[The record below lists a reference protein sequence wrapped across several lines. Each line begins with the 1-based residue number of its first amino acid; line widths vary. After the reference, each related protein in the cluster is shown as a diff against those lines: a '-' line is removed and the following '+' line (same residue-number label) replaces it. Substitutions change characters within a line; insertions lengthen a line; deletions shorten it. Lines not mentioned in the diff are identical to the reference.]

1 MEQEASASIIV
12 HVPGM
17 HPELLPEHLPTGVR
31 CFDPGLATP
40 AGGGARPDGRMHSPG
55 NLPLAPRQ
63 ARQWVNDIL
72 AYGLQ
77 FERPGDLAATAAA
90 SLSEAHILPDSM
102 RKGEASALQ
111 AFIASGAAPTA
122 PEPVDTP
129 GNRLLQAQ
137 MTLLLAWN
145 LEERFLELGGLNR
158 RLADSSRRFDQAIG
172 PGAEETPEEESLAV
186 SPVTEGLE
194 EPLYADATAGQRV
207 LEAMLAFLE
216 HDVLLCTTDPFL
228 IQAWQESGIETAVA
242 ELPDSL
248 AGVGGARMLRAPGW
262 RLCGHSQPLAD
273 KPWLD
278 AEFRVALLPR
288 ATLSPT
294 DSSDTP

>member
-1 MEQEASASIIV
+1 MEQEAAASIIV

-17 HPELLPEHLPTGVR
+17 HPELLPEHLPAGVR

-40 AGGGARPDGRMHSPG
+40 AGGGAGPDGRFHAPL
-55 NLPLAPRQ
+55 NLPLTPRQ
-63 ARQWVNDIL
+63 ARQWVKDIL

-90 SLSEAHILPDSM
+90 SLSEAHILPDTM
-102 RKGEASALQ
+102 RKGEASDLQ
-111 AFIASGAAPTA
+111 AFIASGVAPTA
-122 PEPVDTP
+122 PEPVDTA
-129 GNRLLQAQ
+129 GTRLLQAQ

-172 PGAEETPEEESLAV
+172 PGAEEASEEETLAV

-194 EPLYADATAGQRV
+194 VPLYADAAAGQRV

-216 HDVLLCTTDPFL
+216 RDILLCTTDPTL
-228 IQAWQESGIETAVA
+228 IQAWQESGIETVAAA
-242 ELPDSL
+242 ELPESL
-248 AGVGGARMLRAPGW
+248 AGVGGVRLLRAPAW
-262 RLCGHSQPLAD
+262 RLCGHAQPPVD

-278 AEFRVALLPR
+278 AEFRVALLDAPR
-288 ATLSPT
+288 IPDAP
-294 DSSDTP
+294 

>member
-1 MEQEASASIIV
+1 MEQEASASITV

-31 CFDPGLATP
+31 CFDPGLGTP
-40 AGGGARPDGRMHSPG
+40 AGGGARPDGRFHTPR
-55 NLPLAPRQ
+55 NLPLAPKQ

-90 SLSEAHILPDSM
+90 SLSEAHVLPGAM
-102 RKGEASALQ
+102 RGDEVAALQ
-111 AFIASGAAPTA
+111 AFTFSDGAPAA
-122 PEPVDTP
+122 PEPVDTAR
-129 GNRLLQAQ
+129 NRLLQAQ

-145 LEERFLELGGLNR
+145 LEERFLELDGLNR
-158 RLADSSRRFDQAIG
+158 RLADSSRRFDRAIG
-172 PGAEETPEEESLAV
+172 PGTEEAPEEESLVV
-186 SPVTEGLE
+186 SSVTEDFEG
-194 EPLYADATAGQRV
+194 PAYADATAGQRV

-216 HDVLLCTTDPFL
+216 HDVLLCTMDPFL
-228 IQAWQESGIETAVA
+228 IEAWQESGIETTAA
-242 ELPDSL
+242 EGPDSL
-248 AGVGGARMLRAPGW
+248 VGTVGARMLRAPGW

-288 ATLSPT
+288 ATPRPP
-294 DSSDTP
+294 DISDTP

>member
-31 CFDPGLATP
+31 CFDPGLGTP
-40 AGGGARPDGRMHSPG
+40 PGRGARPDGRMHSPG
-55 NLPLAPRQ
+55 NLPLAPRE

-72 AYGLQ
+72 TYGLQ

-90 SLSEAHILPDSM
+90 SFSEAHILPDAM

-111 AFIASGAAPTA
+111 AFIVSGVAPTA
-122 PEPVDTP
+122 PEPVDTAR
-129 GNRLLQAQ
+129 NRLLQAQ

-145 LEERFLELGGLNR
+145 LEERFLELDGLNR
-158 RLADSSRRFDQAIG
+158 RLADSSQRFDQAIG
-172 PGAEETPEEESLAV
+172 PGAEEAPEEESLAV
-186 SPVTEGLE
+186 SRVTEDLE
-194 EPLYADATAGQRV
+194 GPVYADAAAGQRV

-228 IQAWQESGIETAVA
+228 IQAWQESGIETAAA
-242 ELPDSL
+242 EGPDSL
-248 AGVGGARMLRAPGW
+248 AGTGGARMLRAPGW
-262 RLCGHSQPLAD
+262 RLCGLSHPLAE

-278 AEFRVALLPR
+278 VEFRVALLPLR
-288 ATLSPT
+288 NPDAP
-294 DSSDTP
+294 